1 MEQKRDDLL
10 MMGLLWFTLAVVVV
24 VNTWNRFGT
33 LPAEFL
39 LGSLTAWSVACG
51 MNKFRKNDLDNG

>member
-1 MEQKRDDLL
+1 

-51 MNKFRKNDLDNG
+51 MNKFRKNDLDND